1 MSATDPNKY
10 PIELPFPD
18 ISAYRNGNS
27 GVDYYTTFD
36 SGVSGPHVLVN
47 ALVHGNEVCGVI
59 ALDHLFRAGVRPKR
73 GKLTLGFANVE
84 AYQAFDPDEPM
95 ASRFLDEDMNRV
107 WDLETL
113 EGARNSRE
121 LQRARQIRPLVDTVD
136 LLFDV
141 HSMQHKTAP
150 VMIAG
155 PLEKSVAMAQGLGT
169 PDIVV
174 ADTGHAA
181 GRRLRDYGGFGD
193 PNSEKTALLIECGQH
208 WEADAAQVAIDSV
221 YRWLLLHEMID
232 AKLATPNLRPLPPR
246 QRVVRVSAPVTVETD
261 SFEFAQPFTGLE
273 TLAKGDLIGVD
284 GTREIRAPHD
294 DCVLIMPSRRLTP
307 GATAVRLGRWVD

>member
-18 ISAYRNGNS
+18 ISSFKHGNT
-27 GVDYYTTFD
+27 GVDYYTSFD
-36 SGVSGPHVLVN
+36 SGVAGPHVLIN

-59 ALDHLFRAGVRPKR
+59 ALEHLFNTGVRPKA
-73 GKLTLGFANVE
+73 GKLTLGFSNVA
-84 AYQAFDPDEPM
+84 AYQAFDRDDPM

-107 WDLETL
+107 WDVETL
-113 EGARNSRE
+113 DGDRQSSEVE
-121 LQRARQIRPLVDTVD
+121 RAREMRPLIDTVD

-150 VMIAG
+150 VIVSG
-155 PLEKSVAMAQGLGT
+155 PLDKSVEMSRRLGT
-169 PDIVV
+169 PEIIV

-193 PNSEKTALLIECGQH
+193 PASGKTAVLIECGQH
-208 WEADAAQVAIDSV
+208 WEAAAGPVAIDSV
-221 YRWLLLHEMID
+221 YRWLLIHDMID
-232 AKLATPNLRPLPPR
+232 ADVAAPNLLPLPEV
-246 QRVVRVSAPVTVETD
+246 QRVVKVEAPVTVETD
-261 SFEFAQPFTGLE
+261 RFEFAQPFTGLE
-273 TLAKGDLIGVD
+273 TLAKGELIGTD
-284 GTREIRAPHD
+284 GEKEVRAPHD
-294 DCVLIMPSRRLTP
+294 GCVLIMPSRRLTP